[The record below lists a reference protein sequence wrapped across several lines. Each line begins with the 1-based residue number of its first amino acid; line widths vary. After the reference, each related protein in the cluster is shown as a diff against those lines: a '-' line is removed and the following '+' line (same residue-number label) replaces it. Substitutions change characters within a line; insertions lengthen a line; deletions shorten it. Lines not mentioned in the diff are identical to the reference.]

1 MSDSTRST
9 APGSEGE
16 DRAQIDPPE
25 EATASEISDPSREH
39 GFPPPSRQIRTS
51 PPRLIRESGL
61 FVWLWVIGAVVLIAI
76 IIIIA
81 MALPSKKSVGPVQHS
96 VPAQKVAVA
105 HN

>member
-1 MSDSTRST
+1 
-9 APGSEGE
+9 
-16 DRAQIDPPE
+16 
-25 EATASEISDPSREH
+25 
-39 GFPPPSRQIRTS
+39 
-51 PPRLIRESGL
+51 LIRESGL
-61 FVWLWVIGAVVLIAI
+61 FVWLWVIGAVVLIAII